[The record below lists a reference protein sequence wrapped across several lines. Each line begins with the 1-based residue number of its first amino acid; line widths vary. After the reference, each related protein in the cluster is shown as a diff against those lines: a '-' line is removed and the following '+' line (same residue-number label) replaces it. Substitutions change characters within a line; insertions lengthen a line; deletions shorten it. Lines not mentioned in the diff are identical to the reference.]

1 VTNPHGQPFVLIGVN
16 VSGYGVRRPENRS
29 AARAFGVLNYDMS
42 FRHWAVP
49 DFANGWIPDAACRQ
63 RNVMGI
69 GPPVQLRRVGV
80 SDRRGQ
86 MRAAE
91 LRGCAPPVRVASRQ
105 WCPILAGQVGARGQP
120 CSATNVVTPMVR
132 SRQRKLPEV
141 DVT

>member
-16 VSGYGVRRPENRS
+16 VSGYGVKRPENRS

-69 GPPVQLRRVGV
+69 GRPVQLRRVGV
-80 SDRRGQ
+80 SDRS
-86 MRAAE
+86 
-91 LRGCAPPVRVASRQ
+91 APGIVLWQRHRPVTVRRHTVRTLTASA
-105 WCPILAGQVGARGQP
+105 LDNEG
-120 CSATNVVTPMVR
+120 
-132 SRQRKLPEV
+132 LPRPQ
-141 DVT
+141 